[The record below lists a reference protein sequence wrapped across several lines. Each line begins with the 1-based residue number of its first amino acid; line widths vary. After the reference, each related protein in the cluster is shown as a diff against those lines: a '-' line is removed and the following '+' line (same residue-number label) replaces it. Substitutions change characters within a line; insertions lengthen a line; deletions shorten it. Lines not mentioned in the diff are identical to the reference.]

1 MTLCFVVNVQKLWEL
16 KWKIKFQ
23 EITIQQYVMSM
34 HLQLLDCNKL
44 KFNNKV
50 KRVVLPTRTQTE
62 RHATQ
67 NDKQR

>member
-50 KRVVLPTRTQTE
+50 KRLVLPTRTQTE

-67 NDKQR
+67 NDEQR